1 MGPHLISL
9 QRNEPRLSPF
19 WYLTGFSI
27 TFIGSNF
34 LHYIFHGSVFF
45 KGQSAAIWFTFLFFG
60 ISTGLWFF
68 TKRESAFSKLGYSL
82 LALLLMLWVI
92 SIGHDLIE
100 GGGFNWTAFLT
111 PLMLLMV
118 WSKPP
123 ARNTSLRFADFYALT
138 LIATMVVVHILSIT
152 GLHPYREEILT
163 RWFPLIPGI
172 TNGFRWEGMF
182 GDPNL
187 GGYVGAFLLTYGLTR
202 SSWKFW
208 LISLFGLF
216 PLVLSESR
224 AAWLAA
230 ILGVVLAS
238 LGRLLGRSLTAK
250 VRRLTVIF
258 GAIAVVIPFVIFLV
272 LDPTMNGR
280 TPIWEASFK
289 LLSKNPIFGI
299 GNSGY
304 SDAAANGDIPW
315 GNTDSHNLI
324 IDSLVRNGIVA
335 GFLALA
341 VLVVIS
347 FMVIRVYK
355 IDRGQS
361 TTVWFTF
368 FVGTMTYSVVGWI
381 YIGVQAMPLVIS
393 VLFAESAYLTRP
405 KSKQSTQNFQSGKFN
420 PITGVNSTSL

>member
-1 MGPHLISL
+1 MRMGLNLISL
-9 QRNEPRLSPF
+9 KREERPLSPF
-19 WYLTGFSI
+19 WLLSI
-27 TFIGSNF
+27 LSIGFIGSSF
-34 LHYIFHGSVFF
+34 LQYIFHGASFF
-45 KGQSAAIWFTFLFFG
+45 RGQSAAIWFTFLFFG
-60 ISTGLWFF
+60 ISIVLWFF
-68 TKRESAFSKLGYSL
+68 TRRESALSTLGYSL
-82 LALLLMLWVI
+82 LALLLMLWLI
-92 SIGHDLIE
+92 SIGHDIAE

-111 PLMLLMV
+111 PLMLLMI

-123 ARNTSLRFADFYALT
+123 ARHTSLRFADFYALT
-138 LIATMVVVHILSIT
+138 LIATMAVVHILSIT

-163 RWFPLIPGI
+163 RWFPRIPGI

-202 SSWKFW
+202 SGWKFW

-230 ILGVVLAS
+230 VLGVVLAA
-238 LGRLLGRSLTAK
+238 LGRLLGKRQTAK
-250 VRRLTVIF
+250 VRRITILS
-258 GAIAVVIPFVIFLV
+258 GSIAVVIPFAIFLI

-304 SDAAANGDIPW
+304 SDAAVNGDIPW

-335 GFLALA
+335 GLLALA

-347 FMVIRVYK
+347 ITVIRVFK
-355 IDRGQS
+355 IDKGQS
-361 TTVWFTF
+361 TTIWFTF

-393 VLFAESAYLTRP
+393 VLFAESAYLARS
-405 KSKQSTQNFQSGKFN
+405 KSKESTKKFQVSE
-420 PITGVNSTSL
+420 NSVHLPG